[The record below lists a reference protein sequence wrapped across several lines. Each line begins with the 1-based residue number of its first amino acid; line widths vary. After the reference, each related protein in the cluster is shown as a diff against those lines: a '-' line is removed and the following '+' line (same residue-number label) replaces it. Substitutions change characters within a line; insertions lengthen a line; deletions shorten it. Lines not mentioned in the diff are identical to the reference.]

1 MTGQQLKNSI
11 LQMAVQGKL
20 VPQDPN
26 DEPASV
32 LLERIRAEKEKL
44 IKEGKIK
51 KEKTPSAI
59 FRGADNL
66 PYEKI
71 GKNEPVCIA
80 DEVPFEIPESWEWV
94 RLGNYAEKVTDQVA
108 SGSFASLR
116 ENVPS
121 LKEPNYAIMVKTA
134 DFSNGFTRNLTY
146 TTKQGYEFLAN
157 SNLFGGE
164 LILSNIGS
172 IGKCFIVPKLNC
184 KMTLAPNSIMIR
196 LTDEFLRDY
205 LYNFILSPQGF
216 EELNEITSGTAMK
229 KFNKTD
235 LKRILIPV
243 PPVNEQKRIVNKL
256 QEVKHLTDKYKELED
271 NSTRLNTDFPNQLKK
286 SILQYAVQGELV
298 PQDSADE
305 PASVLLERIRAEKE
319 QLIKSGKIKRDKHE
333 SVIFRRDNSYYER
346 VDGIERCI
354 DEEIPFEIPD
364 SWEWVRLGELIETI
378 DTGKSFKC
386 EERPPDKNEYGI
398 IKVSAVTWGTFN
410 QEESKTC
417 FSTSPWV
424 KGYSIQV
431 DDFLICRAN
440 TAALVGGCVI
450 VDKISKRL
458 MLSDKVLRIEFSDS
472 ISKTYV
478 LYTLRTPFVRAQL
491 SAAASGT
498 SESMKNISQN
508 AIKGLLIPFPP
519 IKEQYR
525 IVSKVEESL
534 SKIKTL

>member
-51 KEKTPSAI
+51 KEKNPSVI

-271 NSTRLNTDFPNQLKK
+271 NSTKLNTDFPNQLKK

-354 DEEIPFEIPD
+354 DDEIPFEISD
-364 SWEWVRLGELIETI
+364 SWEWCRLGELIETI

-472 ISKTYV
+472 IRYFWTAEK
-478 LYTLRTPFVRAQL
+478 A
-491 SAAASGT
+491 GD
-498 SESMKNISQN
+498 
-508 AIKGLLIPFPP
+508 
-519 IKEQYR
+519 
-525 IVSKVEESL
+525 KVWH
-534 SKIKTL
+534 

>member
-1 MTGQQLKNSI
+1 
-11 LQMAVQGKL
+11 
-20 VPQDPN
+20 
-26 DEPASV
+26 
-32 LLERIRAEKEKL
+32 
-44 IKEGKIK
+44 
-51 KEKTPSAI
+51 
-59 FRGADNL
+59 
-66 PYEKI
+66 
-71 GKNEPVCIA
+71 
-80 DEVPFEIPESWEWV
+80 
-94 RLGNYAEKVTDQVA
+94 
-108 SGSFASLR
+108 
-116 ENVPS
+116 
-121 LKEPNYAIMVKTA
+121 MVKTA

-271 NSTRLNTDFPNQLKK
+271 NSTKLNTDFPNQLKK

-319 QLIKSGKIKRDKHE
+319 QLIKSSKIKRDKHE

-354 DEEIPFEIPD
+354 DDEIPFEISD
-364 SWEWVRLGELIETI
+364 SWEWCRLGELIETI

>member
-1 MTGQQLKNSI
+1 M
-11 LQMAVQGKL
+11 
-20 VPQDPN
+20 
-26 DEPASV
+26 
-32 LLERIRAEKEKL
+32 
-44 IKEGKIK
+44 
-51 KEKTPSAI
+51 
-59 FRGADNL
+59 

-172 IGKCFIVPKLNC
+172 IGKCSIVPKLNC

-256 QEVKHLTDKYKELED
+256 QEIKHLTDKYKELED
-271 NSTRLNTDFPNQLKK
+271 NSTRLNTDFPNLLKK

-305 PASVLLERIRAEKE
+305 PASVLLEHIRAEKE

-354 DEEIPFEIPD
+354 DDEIPFEIPD
-364 SWEWVRLGELIETI
+364 NWEWCRLKSLTERITSGSRDWAKYYSTTGAVFLRMGNLSRNSFNLRLEHIQRVSIPSKAEGTRTALQGGDLLFSITGDVGMLGLIPVGFEEAYINQHTAMIRFLPSIRNEYIPYLLLTDYAQKFYNENQHGIKNSFRLDSIGEL
-378 DTGKSFKC
+378 FVPV
-386 EERPPDKNEYGI
+386 PPEKEI
-398 IKVSAVTWGTFN
+398 TRILQKITHILS
-410 QEESKTC
+410 Q
-417 FSTSPWV
+417 
-424 KGYSIQV
+424 I
-431 DDFLICRAN
+431 
-440 TAALVGGCVI
+440 AL
-450 VDKISKRL
+450 L
-458 MLSDKVLRIEFSDS
+458 
-472 ISKTYV
+472 
-478 LYTLRTPFVRAQL
+478 
-491 SAAASGT
+491 
-498 SESMKNISQN
+498 
-508 AIKGLLIPFPP
+508 
-519 IKEQYR
+519 
-525 IVSKVEESL
+525 
-534 SKIKTL
+534 

>member
-1 MTGQQLKNSI
+1 
-11 LQMAVQGKL
+11 
-20 VPQDPN
+20 
-26 DEPASV
+26 
-32 LLERIRAEKEKL
+32 
-44 IKEGKIK
+44 
-51 KEKTPSAI
+51 
-59 FRGADNL
+59 
-66 PYEKI
+66 
-71 GKNEPVCIA
+71 
-80 DEVPFEIPESWEWV
+80 
-94 RLGNYAEKVTDQVA
+94 
-108 SGSFASLR
+108 
-116 ENVPS
+116 
-121 LKEPNYAIMVKTA
+121 MVKTA